1 MTPSANAR
9 TSSGKT
15 ATTRTSASNSSPS
28 TPRNR
33 GRCRTC
39 CEKETMRP
47 INRTIVF
54 AALIAIAC
62 TATLRADDSDRELK
76 FVETQTK
83 RFTYR
88 GGHVTLSNSFG
99 HLNITAGSGSAVEA
113 RITVRADDPE
123 LGRSIKIIT
132 SESDGISIR
141 TDYPNVIRNHS
152 WSVDYDVTVP
162 ANAPLVAKN
171 RFGSIEI

>member
-15 ATTRTSASNSSPS
+15 ATTRTSANNSSPS

-47 INRTIVF
+47 INRTIL

-62 TATLRADDSDRELK
+62 TATLRAGDNGDREYT
-76 FVETQTK
+76 FSETHTK
-83 RFTYR
+83 HFTYR

-99 HLNITAGSGSAVEA
+99 HLNVTAGSGSTVEA
-113 RITVRADDPE
+113 RITVRADDAE
-123 LGRSIKIIT
+123 LGRAIKIIT

-141 TDYPNVIRNHS
+141 TEYP
-152 WSVDYDVTVP
+152 
-162 ANAPLVAKN
+162 
-171 RFGSIEI
+171 